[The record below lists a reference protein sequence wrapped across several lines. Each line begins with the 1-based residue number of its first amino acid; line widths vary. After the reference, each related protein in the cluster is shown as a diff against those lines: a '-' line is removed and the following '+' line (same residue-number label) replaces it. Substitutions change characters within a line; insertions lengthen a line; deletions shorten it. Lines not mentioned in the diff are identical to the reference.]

1 LPTIND
7 YKKATLKTLTGT
19 NGDINTLES
28 KWLKSVVAP
37 YVGAIPDM
45 WRKYL
50 TNLGYTDY
58 SIDQKAMRY
67 LGDLGYTGSIT
78 NRWYQY
84 WKNGGPV
91 PLARS
96 LFRSGEDGFL
106 FGNFAELDELFTT
119 TTGQTNVAV
128 NDDLVGLVLDDHG
141 WGSQTLA
148 QIVVA
153 QSELVTNGSFSAD
166 ANWSKGTGWTISGG
180 AAVKAAGTGSVLG
193 QALAGVDGAA
203 YYWTMTVT
211 RAAGS
216 VNIGWVGT
224 GTVFGYSITASG
236 TYSGVMIAPAGG
248 GLTTLRVTADASF
261 DGTVDNVSVR
271 RIPGNHASQLTSA
284 NRPLWK
290 ENAGKPYLLLDGSN
304 DALIGSFFP
313 MATGTG
319 LTMAIAFNSTQG
331 AVQTIPMGGGSATAR
346 AFIAIIA
353 NGRLGIGWGS
363 QVNQAGGSDLR
374 NANHVVVVTGE
385 GESRDVWLDG
395 VNITADFAAAVGTP
409 VSTGGPIT
417 LGGRQATVGGAIDQN
432 MPGNISAA
440 VALNRRVTP
449 AEIGQITSSFRSTF

>member
-1 LPTIND
+1 
-7 YKKATLKTLTGT
+7 
-19 NGDINTLES
+19 
-28 KWLKSVVAP
+28 
-37 YVGAIPDM
+37 M

-84 WKNGGPV
+84 WKNGGPI

-106 FGNFAELDELFTT
+106 FGNFAELDELYKTST
-119 TTGQTNVAV
+119 DGGNVST
-128 NDDLVGLVLDDHG
+128 NDDPVGLILDDHA
-141 WGSQTLA
+141 WGRSSLSTIIA
-148 QIVVA
+148 SA
-153 QSELVTNGSFSAD
+153 TELVTNGQFSVD
-166 ANWSKGTGWTISGG
+166 TTGWTANGSTL
-180 AAVKAAGTGSVLG
+180 AAVTGQLEITSTGSG
-193 QALAGVDGAA
+193 FAARALYSFTTEVGKTYRMSLNSLTVGNAIRVGTTAAGVDVIPNTGIGIVNGYEVYFVAA
-203 YYWTMTVT
+203 STTT
-211 RAAGS
+211 HIGLIGS
-216 VNIGWVGT
+216 AVL
-224 GTVFGYSITASG
+224 
-236 TYSGVMIAPAGG
+236 GG
-248 GLTTLRVTADASF
+248 KNYF
-261 DGTVDNVSVR
+261 DDVSVKL
-271 RIPGNHASQLTSA
+271 IPGNHALQATAA

-290 ENAGKPYLLLDGSN
+290 ANAGKPYLLLDGSN

-449 AEIGQITSSFRSTF
+449 AEIGQITSNFRSTF